1 MDAMTMGFE
10 TDDPRSRGWLYITVA
25 RLGGRKHRV
34 TIENVHELARALG
47 MPMDHHGQRGREIG
61 G

>member
-1 MDAMTMGFE
+1 LTQERVEAN
-10 TDDPRSRGWLYITVA
+10 LA
-25 RLGGRKHRV
+25 RALPIPRKHRV